1 MYYLSKETSFKEI
14 MLTFETFGHMFEKES
29 KKVERFLE
37 AHTLL
42 ENILD
47 ACLVLLAIDSD

>member
-1 MYYLSKETSFKEI
+1 MFTIERSL
-14 MLTFETFGHMFEKES
+14 GHVFEKES
-29 KKVERFLE
+29 KKVEKFLE